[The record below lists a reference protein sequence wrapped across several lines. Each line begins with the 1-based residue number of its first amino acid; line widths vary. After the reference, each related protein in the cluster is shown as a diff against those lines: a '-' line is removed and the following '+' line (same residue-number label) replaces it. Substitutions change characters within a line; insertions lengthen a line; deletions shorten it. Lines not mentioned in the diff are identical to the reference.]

1 MEEKGDMLGDD
12 VFEALVLTIGLLGVE
27 KYENFRPVL
36 DTYCNTL
43 FQAANVHT

>member
-1 MEEKGDMLGDD
+1 MEEKGDKFGDL
-12 VFEALVLTIGLLGVE
+12 VFDALVQIIGLLGVE

-43 FQAANVHT
+43 FKAANVHM